1 MDSTALIAAFPH
13 ATQYAR
19 LERAARARGV
29 SVEDFAS
36 SFLSEWV
43 ASTRRGFNPA
53 GLRPGG
59 AVARLLRTRSHRGS
73 EEGVTTRREQDTV
86 CGEGRIE

>member
-13 ATQYAR
+13 ATQYVR

-43 ASTRRGFNPA
+43 ASTRRGFDPA
-53 GLRPGG
+53 RLRPGG
-59 AVARLLRTRSHRGS
+59 AVARRVRTRSHRGS
-73 EEGVTTRREQDTV
+73 EEWVTTRREQDV
-86 CGEGRIE
+86 ECREGRPE